1 MPKFSHN
8 TRNFNFIVSL
18 FFPDFP
24 VPYMTHV
31 DVVSSGLESLDS
43 DVLAAASTIES
54 ARFMSNRIA
63 HVDQDAFRLETV

>member
-1 MPKFSHN
+1 
-8 TRNFNFIVSL
+8 
-18 FFPDFP
+18 
-24 VPYMTHV
+24 MTHV

-63 HVDQDAFRLETV
+63 HVDQDAFR